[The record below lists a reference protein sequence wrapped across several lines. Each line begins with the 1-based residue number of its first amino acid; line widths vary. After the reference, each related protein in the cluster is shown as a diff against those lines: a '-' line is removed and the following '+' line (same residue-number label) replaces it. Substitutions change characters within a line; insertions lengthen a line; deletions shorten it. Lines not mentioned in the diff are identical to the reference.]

1 MSAGVSRLKEST
13 ESQLRMQVAS
23 AGMTVA
29 PAPGYNITVTEDQG
43 LHVLCSEDLSSEK
56 TSLVS
61 HRGSP
66 SLSKVDGQNFQDRD
80 NQQAF
85 KLEEILGS
93 TITCPTNDSSLGY

>member
-29 PAPGYNITVTEDQG
+29 PAPGYSVTVTEDQG

-85 KLEEILGS
+85 KLKEILGS
-93 TITCPTNDSSLGY
+93 THHLSYK